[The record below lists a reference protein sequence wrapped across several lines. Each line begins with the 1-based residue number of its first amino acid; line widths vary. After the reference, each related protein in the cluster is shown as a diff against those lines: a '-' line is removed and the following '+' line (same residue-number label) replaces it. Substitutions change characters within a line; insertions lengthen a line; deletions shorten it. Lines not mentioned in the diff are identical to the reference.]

1 MRNLLSDCRLEIMN
15 IAGESQQ
22 LLYTRYMSF
31 LSFSLVVRPV
41 CVMRRLFGAMSET
54 GSIKNCKAHK
64 GHKHH
69 VDITDIKVRLFSQ
82 KEHREITE

>member
-22 LLYTRYMSF
+22 LMYTRYMSF
-31 LSFSLVVRPV
+31 LSFSLVVSPL
-41 CVMRRLFGAMSET
+41 CVMWRLFGAMSET
-54 GSIKNCKAHK
+54 GSIKNCIAHK

-69 VDITDIKVRLFSQ
+69 ADTTDIKVRIFSQ
-82 KEHREITE
+82 KEHGEITE

>member
-22 LLYTRYMSF
+22 LLHTRYMSF
-31 LSFSLVVRPV
+31 LSFSLVACPL

-54 GSIKNCKAHK
+54 GSIKNCTAHK

-69 VDITDIKVRLFSQ
+69 ANITDIKVRLFSQ
-82 KEHREITE
+82 KEHGEITE